1 MIMANENRTLVYVSF
16 LFKETNGANIFIYKE
31 IKTINNNIYI
41 ICRVATCFFQIFLGF
56 QTFQGFQNFY
66 QVF

>member
-16 LFKETNGANIFIYKE
+16 LFKETNGANIFIYKQ
-31 IKTINNNIYI
+31 IKTINNNICI
-41 ICRVATCFFQIFLGF
+41 KCRVATRFFQIFQCF
-56 QTFQGFQNFY
+56 QTFQGFKIFY